1 MIMNILNWIF
11 FIAALMGYMISL
23 VASFISSNE
32 HKSSKTLLCNL
43 TNYLSFGLIF
53 YTIIHILNGNT
64 VFIILLIL
72 IGISIIVSLYTIYKF
87 IWDIYRASTF
97 YRICAI
103 VILCILITTVI
114 ILLKIDVSSIVSPGI
129 HCSYKSIT
137 PIIEIFLIGWIPLT
151 VLLFIYWK
159 INNKQVSNTYDKN
172 AKIENIIYSLYVIY
186 QNSCKEA
193 MPLGYLFEKANMYIR
208 NQELDSDISLSILRN
223 FETLI
228 DREIRRPIPLN
239 EFKNILLYGINSRY
253 NDHNYN
259 FENTYYLEAVTER
272 VQTIL
277 RKELSRNNRYK
288 NFDNNE
294 IHEINVN
301 IEQLKDLILQ
311 TVKKPH
317 KMGFDSK
324 DDFSSLQQQFIKELF
339 HCLMTPISQVDASL
353 STVKAKLSTIDAD
366 DVLERS
372 LKSIQAGIKLTK
384 SVLYAYRQVAYYTF
398 NNVSEDTLTIKEGID
413 SAELLYQGHSKKQ
426 LVFNNQN
433 IPDSVSGFSNYFIL
447 ATILPLLE
455 NAICATES
463 SQQISVEYKSVEQDH
478 IFKISN
484 PCNTPINIKNL
495 YKDGFSS
502 KNEKGKP
509 HIGTGLAIVRNLIGK
524 IDNSTLEFELS
535 NNILS
540 AILKIHKN
548 EIQDRNL
555 SN

>member
-1 MIMNILNWIF
+1 MNILNWIF
-11 FIAALMGYMISL
+11 FIVALIGYTISL
-23 VASFISSNE
+23 IASIISSNDD
-32 HKSSKTLLCNL
+32 KSSKTLLCNF
-43 TNYLSFGLIF
+43 TNYLSIGLTF
-53 YTIIHILNGNT
+53 YTAIHILSSNT
-64 VFIILLIL
+64 VFIILWTM
-72 IGISIIVSLYTIYKF
+72 IGISILLSLYTIYKF
-87 IWDIYRASTF
+87 IWDIYRVSTF
-97 YRICAI
+97 YKICAMG
-103 VILCILITTVI
+103 ILCILITTVI
-114 ILLKIDVSSIVSPGI
+114 ISLKIDLSSIISPSI
-129 HCSYKSIT
+129 HCAYNSLI
-137 PIIEIFLIGWIPLT
+137 PIIEIVLIGWVPLT
-151 VLLFIYWK
+151 VLLFVYWK
-159 INNKQVSNTYDKN
+159 IKNKQISNTYDKN
-172 AKIENIIYSLYVIY
+172 AKIENIIYPLYMIY
-186 QNSCKEA
+186 QNSCRETI
-193 MPLGYLFEKANMYIR
+193 PLGYIFEKANMYIK

-239 EFKNILLYGINSRY
+239 EFKNIILYGINSRY
-253 NDHNYN
+253 NEHNYN
-259 FENTYYLEAVTER
+259 FENTYYLEAITER

-288 NFDNNE
+288 NLDNNE
-294 IHEINVN
+294 IHEINAN
-301 IEQLKDLILQ
+301 IEQLKDLLLQ
-311 TVKKPH
+311 NIKKTH
-317 KMGFDSK
+317 KIDFDGK

-353 STVKAKLSTIDAD
+353 STVKAKFSTIDAD
-366 DVLERS
+366 EVLERS

-398 NNVSEDTLTIKEGID
+398 NNVSEDTLTIKEGVD

-426 LVFNNQN
+426 ILFNNQN
-433 IPDSVSGFSNYFIL
+433 IPESVSGFSNYFIL

-463 SQQISVEYKSVEQDH
+463 SQEISIEYKCVEQDH

-524 IDNSTLEFELS
+524 IDNSKLEFEIN
-535 NNILS
+535 NNILT

-548 EIQDRNL
+548 EIQDRNI